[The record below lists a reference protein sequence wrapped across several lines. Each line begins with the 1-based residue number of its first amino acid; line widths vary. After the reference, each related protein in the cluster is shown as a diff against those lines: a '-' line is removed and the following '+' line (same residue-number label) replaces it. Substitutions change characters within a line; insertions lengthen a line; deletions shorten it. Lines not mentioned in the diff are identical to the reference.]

1 MIPTALRNIPRSP
14 KDLFVRG
21 ALGEEPET
29 AIAIVGTRRATA
41 EGMEAARRFGREL
54 AERGIVIVSGL
65 AEGIDAAAHEGCLE
79 GGGRTIAVLA
89 GGLET
94 IYPARHENLASR
106 ILEGGGALVS
116 EYPAGTSPQAYRFL
130 DRNRIVSG
138 LSLAVLI
145 VEAPERSGAL
155 NTASHAAEQGR
166 EVFVLPG
173 PARHPNYVGSHALI
187 RDGARLVT
195 STEDL
200 LEDLGDALPEACR
213 SGRGSGARERAPKTA
228 EEESILAALESSTT
242 PLDTDTLIRKTGLSA
257 ELVVQAVTFL
267 TVRGEV
273 LETERGYAR
282 R

>member
-1 MIPTALRNIPRSP
+1 MIPTALRNIPKSP
-14 KDLFVRG
+14 KDLFVKG

-41 EGMEAARRFGREL
+41 EGREAARRFGREF
-54 AERGIVIVSGL
+54 AERGIVVVSGL
-65 AEGIDAAAHEGCLE
+65 AEGVDAAAHEGCLE
-79 GGGRTIAVLA
+79 AGGRTIAVLA
-89 GGLET
+89 GGLDT
-94 IYPARHENLASR
+94 IYPARHANLASR
-106 ILEGGGALVS
+106 ILENGGALVS
-116 EYPAGTSPQAYRFL
+116 EYPTGTSPQAHRFL
-130 DRNRIVSG
+130 ERNRIVSG

-173 PARHPNYVGSHALI
+173 PARHPNYAGSHRLI
-187 RDGARLVT
+187 RDGARLVA

-213 SGRGSGARERAPKTA
+213 SDRETDAREKAPKTA
-228 EEESILAALESSTT
+228 EEESVLAAIESATT